1 MYTLE
6 VVDVSH
12 RTLVDQSEHIAVTF
26 NLVKGKEKI
35 ERVLAFPVDTEK
47 DEITLSLQRY
57 LDRFN
62 EEEAGRVAQ
71 EKAREKRLKVEGN
84 VDTLKKEIGKLKLSP
99 PKK

>member
-12 RTLVDQSEHIAVTF
+12 RALVDQSEHIAVAF
-26 NLVKGKEKI
+26 NLVKGKEKV